1 MSTNTYDLLIV
12 DANSLIYRTYF
23 ASARTDLSVQGQA
36 VGATYGFFNILLK
49 TLQSY
54 EFANVAFC
62 WDVAKNTFRNEIYA
76 DYKANRESMPDEL
89 ASQIPLVR
97 NSLQLANFCQLGW
110 EGYEADDLIGS
121 LSKQAKEAGLKTLVL
136 SSDKDDLQLVN
147 EHVSILMPKGAGVY
161 ELWDQERLFS
171 EYAVDGTGWLHMK
184 ALMGDAS
191 DNIPGV
197 KGIGIKGAASLI
209 AKYKTIS
216 NLEEHLSE
224 LTKSQQKK
232 ISVDRANM
240 HLSLELSKIK
250 CDLPV
255 IKDWSLLNNP
265 SYKQAALANVLNSLE
280 FKSLINR
287 YDLFNYT
294 SKNYN
299 LRALCTKDLLVKR
312 EEQAV
317 FKWQNELKEDFFLTE
332 PEKQVSSLEWQQTEN
347 ATDNNLIVP
356 ASKLLREY
364 LILNYPYILDYGQSE
379 HEVILNLLERLKQA
393 ESTVSPYFS
402 LLPDL
407 QAAYADEQAWRIER
421 IQSLREL
428 PLTDCYFYLPY
439 LKLESSIAKEVKLA
453 NLEVSDKITDGI
465 LWLRGQ
471 NNAVYILD
479 EAVLRELLV
488 NLQAQKLKQL
498 GFNEQIYEQACFNTW
513 HLKELLKELKLYELR
528 TAYNLTQET
537 ISESQLLRNDKSSN
551 KLTKQS
557 QENATAYLDLDVLAY
572 SLGCLKTE
580 LYADFLQGFN
590 QASEQASTLVPKLI
604 FNTLHYLDLAYAQV
618 AFSQTASLVFR
629 IEQALIPVLAEIENS
644 GILVDQ
650 NELNKAK
657 EYYQTEMDKAERQL
671 IFIAGHPLNLNSPE
685 QVSAFLFDELNLQSN
700 EQKVNKSGFIST
712 RNENLLE
719 LAKRYPLVQIL
730 LDYRKFQKLLNFA
743 EGLQSACRKEDSR
756 ITTEYLQTK
765 TATGRLSSQNPNLQN
780 IPVRAE
786 VKQGLREAFV
796 AEPNRVLLDVDYS
809 QIELRIMAALSND
822 AEMLKAFFDER
833 DIHTE
838 VASHIFHKAT
848 SEITPAE
855 RSHAKAINFS
865 LIYGATSF
873 GTAKR
878 LGISF
883 REAKL
888 YLDNYFA
895 KYAGIK
901 SYMEYL
907 QDLALR
913 DDYVATAFSR
923 RRYLGKLKAH
933 QVPLS
938 FIEFN
943 NELISLAEKM
953 LFNSQKRKLDKN
965 SIRVEKIS
973 AGDKRIIINTP
984 IQGTGADI
992 IKLAMLK
999 TVLNIRRN
1007 NYDAKLLLQ
1016 VHDELLFS
1024 VSENE
1029 VEEVKALVE
1038 KCMENLVDLGVKLE
1052 VKAVYGKNWAEIH

>member
-1 MSTNTYDLLIV
+1 MYTNTYDLLIV

-23 ASARTDLSVQGQA
+23 ASARTDLSVQGQS

-54 EFANVAFC
+54 KFAYVAFC
-62 WDVAKNTFRNEIYA
+62 WDVAKHTFRNEIYA
-76 DYKANRESMPDEL
+76 DYKANRESMPEEL

-121 LSKQAKEAGLKTLVL
+121 LSKQAKETGLETLVL

-147 EHVSILMPKGAGVY
+147 EHVSILMPKGSGVY

-184 ALMGDAS
+184 ALMGDTS

-197 KGIGIKGAASLI
+197 KGIGIKGAANLI

-232 ISVDRANM
+232 ISEDRANM
-240 HLSLELSKIK
+240 HLSFELSKIK
-250 CDLPV
+250 CDLQV
-255 IKDWSLLNNP
+255 INDWSLLKNP
-265 SYKQAALANVLNSLE
+265 SYKQVALANILSSLE
-280 FKSLINR
+280 FKSLLNR
-287 YDLFNYT
+287 YDLFNYA

-299 LRALCTKDLLVKR
+299 LRALCTKNLLVKR
-312 EEQAV
+312 EEQAI
-317 FKWQNELKEDFFLTE
+317 FKWQNELTDDFFLTE
-332 PEKQVSSLEWQQTEN
+332 PEKQVNSLEWQQTEN
-347 ATDNNLIVP
+347 EPDNNLIVP

-364 LILNYPYILDYGQSE
+364 LILNYPYILDYGSSE
-379 HEVILNLLERLKQA
+379 REIILHLLEKLKQA
-393 ESTVSPYFS
+393 ASTVSSYFS
-402 LLPDL
+402 LLPDMK
-407 QAAYADEQAWRIER
+407 AAFKDEQAWHIVR
-421 IQSLREL
+421 IQSLHDL
-428 PLTDCYFYLPY
+428 PLADCYLYLPY
-439 LKLESSIAKEVKLA
+439 LKLESSIAKEAKLA
-453 NLEVSDKITDGI
+453 NMEVSDKITEGL
-465 LWLRGQ
+465 LWLKGQ
-471 NNAVYILD
+471 NQVAYILD

-498 GFNEQIYEQACFNTW
+498 GFSEQIYEQASFNTW
-513 HLKELLKELKLYELR
+513 QLKELLKALKLYDLR

-537 ISESQLLRNDKSSN
+537 ISESQLLRSEQKSNESIQ
-551 KLTKQS
+551 QS
-557 QENATAYLDLDVLAY
+557 RENATAYLDLDVLAY

-580 LYADFLQGFN
+580 LYTDFLKRFN
-590 QASEQASTLVPKLI
+590 QAGEQAGPLITKLI

-629 IEQALIPVLAEIENS
+629 IEQALVPVLAEMENN
-644 GILVDQ
+644 GILIDQ

-685 QVSAFLFDELNLQSN
+685 QVSAFLFDELNLRSN

-712 RNENLLE
+712 RNENLIE
-719 LAKRYPLVQIL
+719 LAKRYPLVEML

-743 EGLQSACRKEDSR
+743 EGLQSACRKADSR
-756 ITTEYLQTK
+756 VTTEYLQTK

-822 AEMLKAFFDER
+822 AEMLKAFSDDR

-883 REAKL
+883 GEAKL

-907 QDLALR
+907 QDMALS
-913 DDYVATAFSR
+913 DDYVASVFSR

-938 FIEFN
+938 SAEFN
-943 NELISLAEKM
+943 NELIFLAKKM
-953 LFNSQKRKLDKN
+953 LSNLQSGKLDKN
-965 SIRVEKIS
+965 NSRVEKVS
-973 AGDKRIIINTP
+973 AADKRIIINTP

-999 TVLNIRRN
+999 TVLALRRN

-1029 VEEVKALVE
+1029 VDEVKALVE
-1038 KCMENLVDLGVKLE
+1038 ECMENIVDLGVKLE
-1052 VKAVYGKNWAEIH
+1052 VKAVYGQNWAEIH